1 MEIELMNY
9 KYAIA
14 VLTLVIGC
22 GDSANSLEYDYDQNN
37 ATTNNTGGNTSTNNS
52 ENNNETERFLVRE
65 VATTDSYVFVPNADV
80 NSSTLARVD
89 ANDLSVIPLQVGQNP
104 QDVAAKD
111 IEGIGAVA
119 YALCEGNSTVAIVR
133 ADLPSRTG
141 AGLGDVRLFKV
152 PSEVNRLT
160 MSPDGRYAVAWI
172 DPERSL
178 VNSPIASLQV
188 MSLIKLGDTPEED
201 AVYNL
206 SVTRLIRDLEFTNN
220 GELFL
225 LGREGVNRL
234 RLADVTADRLVPRL
248 ELGLDSA
255 LFPANTFEMEVD
267 PDARF
272 MIIRSAGA
280 QAVILYELPT
290 DLNEDLIARPVDL
303 PGLSNDI
310 DLIGGVSPQVL
321 VTVPSAGKL
330 AVIDVLEALQDPLYT
345 ASIKEVGLPLGLAQI
360 TPDGNQVVLYSTI
373 AGVYDV
379 QRLDLNDDS
388 QATWTLRDRVY
399 AMAVS
404 PDSRRAIA
412 IHQAG
417 DAKDLSAEDLFRQY
431 DGLTLIDLATGYLRP
446 IVLQGTPTDF
456 VMTSSGDD
464 TLLYVLLSSAAST
477 SRGVMRINLET
488 FRSDFVALP
497 KQPTQIGRVGNKIF
511 VSQEA
516 SDGRL
521 TFFDVVTN
529 EVRTVSGY
537 ELNAVID

>member
-1 MEIELMNY
+1 MNY

>member
-1 MEIELMNY
+1 MNY

-431 DGLTLIDLATGYLRP
+431 DGLLFSLG
-446 IVLQGTPTDF
+446 F
-456 VMTSSGDD
+456 
-464 TLLYVLLSSAAST
+464 
-477 SRGVMRINLET
+477 
-488 FRSDFVALP
+488 
-497 KQPTQIGRVGNKIF
+497 
-511 VSQEA
+511 
-516 SDGRL
+516 
-521 TFFDVVTN
+521 
-529 EVRTVSGY
+529 
-537 ELNAVID
+537 

>member
-1 MEIELMNY
+1 MNY
-9 KYAIA
+9 KYALA
-14 VLTLVIGC
+14 VLALVIGC
-22 GDSANSLEYDYDQNN
+22 GDSANSLEYGYDQNN
-37 ATTNNTGGNTSTNNS
+37 ATTNNTGGNTNTNSNG
-52 ENNNETERFLVRE
+52 NNTETERFLVRE
-65 VATTDSYVFVPNADV
+65 VATTDAYVFVPNADIT
-80 NSSTLARVD
+80 SSTLARVD
-89 ANDLSVIPLQVGQNP
+89 ASDLSVIPLQVGQNP

-206 SVTRLIRDLEFTNN
+206 SVTRLIRDLEFTTN

-234 RLADVTADRLVPRL
+234 RLSEVTADRLVPRL
-248 ELGLDSA
+248 DLGLDTA

-272 MIIRSAGA
+272 LVIRSAGA
-280 QAVILYELPT
+280 EQVVLYELPT
-290 DLNEDLIARPVDL
+290 DLSADLVARPVDL

-310 DLIGGVSPQVL
+310 DLIGGLSPQVL

-330 AVIDVLEALQDPLYT
+330 AIIDVLEALQDPLYT

-379 QRLDLNDDS
+379 QRLGLNDDS

-431 DGLTLIDLATGYLRP
+431 DGITLIDLATGYLRP

-497 KQPTQIGRVGNKIF
+497 KQPNQIGRVGNKIF

>member
-1 MEIELMNY
+1 MNY

-14 VLTLVIGC
+14 LLTLVAAC
-22 GDSANSLEYDYDQNN
+22 GDDSSGAFNENYGP
-37 ATTNNTGGNTSTNNS
+37 NNTGNNTANGGQNPNNTNN
-52 ENNNETERFLVRE
+52 NTDTERFLVRE
-65 VATTDSYVFVPNADV
+65 VATTEAYVFVPNADV
-80 NSSTLARVD
+80 TSSTLARVD

-141 AGLGDVRLFKV
+141 SGLGDVRLFKV
-152 PSEVNRLT
+152 PTEVNRLT
-160 MSPDGRYAVAWI
+160 MSPDGRFALAWI

-178 VNSPIASLQV
+178 SNSPIASLQV

-206 SVTRLIRDLEFTNN
+206 SVTRLIRDIEFTDN

-225 LGREGVNRL
+225 LGREGVNRV
-234 RLADVTADRLVPRL
+234 RLADITADRLVPRL
-248 ELGLDSA
+248 ALGLDSA
-255 LFPANTFEMEVD
+255 IFPSDTFEMEVD
-267 PDARF
+267 PAARF
-272 MIIRSAGA
+272 MVIRSAGA
-280 QAVILYELPT
+280 AQVVLYELPT
-290 DLNEDLIARPVDL
+290 DLNADLVPRALDL

-310 DLIGGVSPQVL
+310 DLIGGTTPRVL

-330 AVIDVLEALQDPLYT
+330 AVIDVLDALADPLYVPE
-345 ASIKEVGLPLGLAQI
+345 IKDVGLPLGLAQI
-360 TPDGNQVVLYSTI
+360 TPDGNQVVLYTTV
-373 AGVYDV
+373 AGVLDV
-379 QRLDLNDDS
+379 QRLGLNDDS

-399 AMAVS
+399 AMAIS
-404 PDSRRAIA
+404 PDSKRAIA

-417 DAKDLSAEDLFRQY
+417 VKKDSSAVDLFQQY
-431 DGLTLIDLATGYLRP
+431 DGLTLIDLASGYLRP
-446 IVLQGTPTDF
+446 VVLQGTPTDF
-456 VMTSSGDD
+456 VMTASGDQ
-464 TLLYVLLSSAAST
+464 TLLYVLLTSTNST
-477 SRGVMRINLET
+477 SRGVMRINLDT
-488 FRSDFVALP
+488 FRSDFVSLP
-497 KQPTQIGRVGNKIF
+497 KQPNQIGRVGNKIF

>member
-1 MEIELMNY
+1 MNY

-14 VLTLVIGC
+14 LLALVAAC
-22 GDSANSLEYDYDQNN
+22 GDDASGAFNENYGPNNFANNTANGGQN
-37 ATTNNTGGNTSTNNS
+37 TTNNSNANTD
-52 ENNNETERFLVRE
+52 TERFLVRE
-65 VATTDSYVFVPNADV
+65 VATTESYVFVPNADIA
-80 NSSTLARVD
+80 SSTLARVD

-160 MSPDGRYAVAWI
+160 MSPDGRFALAWI

-178 VNSPIASLQV
+178 SNSPIASLQV

-206 SVTRLIRDLEFTNN
+206 SVTRLIRDIEFTDN

-225 LGREGVNRL
+225 LGREGVNRV
-234 RLADVTADRLVPRL
+234 RLADITADRLVPRL
-248 ELGLDSA
+248 DLGLDSA
-255 LFPANTFEMEVD
+255 IFPSDTFEMEVD
-267 PDARF
+267 PAARF
-272 MIIRSAGA
+272 MVIRSAGA
-280 QAVILYELPT
+280 AQVVLYELPT
-290 DLNEDLIARPVDL
+290 DLNADLVPRRLDL

-310 DLIGGVSPQVL
+310 DLIGGATPRVL

-330 AVIDVLEALQDPLYT
+330 AVIDVLDALADPLYVPE
-345 ASIKEVGLPLGLAQI
+345 IKDVGLPLGLAQI
-360 TPDGNQVVLYSTI
+360 TPDGNQVVLYTTV
-373 AGVYDV
+373 AGVLDV
-379 QRLDLNDDS
+379 QRLGLTDDS

-399 AMAVS
+399 AMAIS
-404 PDSRRAIA
+404 PDSKRAIA

-417 DAKDLSAEDLFRQY
+417 VIKDSSAEDLFRQY
-431 DGLTLIDLATGYLRP
+431 NGLTLIDLASGYLRP

-456 VMTSSGDD
+456 VMTAAGDQ
-464 TLLYVLLSSAAST
+464 TLLYVLLSSTASA
-477 SRGVMRINLET
+477 SRGVMRINLDT
-488 FRSDFVALP
+488 FRSDFVSLP
-497 KQPTQIGRVGNKIF
+497 KQPNQIGRVGNKIF